1 MSVWVIQAQQTLQE
15 PTRREST
22 DALRNSAG
30 KGLIKINGEVV
41 SMAPKNV
48 MEKLTNSKN
57 PKIENLT
64 EKLNLTNEKR
74 YSQVFSQV
82 LKKPK

>member
-1 MSVWVIQAQQTLQE
+1 
-15 PTRREST
+15 
-22 DALRNSAG
+22 
-30 KGLIKINGEVV
+30 
-41 SMAPKNV
+41 MAPKNA

>member
-1 MSVWVIQAQQTLQE
+1 LSVWVIQAQQTLQE